1 MKQQAFPLK
10 VSKNT
15 KGMLPAYIFGFI
27 AAAAIIALPFVPLI
41 ALDGG
46 TESPFSILIAAIKNL
61 QGTNDDP
68 TKYMVILQFVFPI
81 MTLVLSLVTFIKL
94 IVWLC
99 NAGKGQVGALRMTG
113 TYFSVV
119 GILVSYVIYLLFFTS
134 LLYLSPDVEKEL
146 SKYFT
151 GLFVAFYGRYYI
163 AYGAIAGA
171 GILLSAIGNWTS
183 CLTRPNAGMAVYRV
197 IRFIGAVAALF
208 MVLYLPVINVSY
220 GSGKTSLMKLLAPA
234 NKDAMFAISNA
245 GMGCNADKINMI
257 GAFVKNA
264 FTGGGDDATPIL
276 LAIFYVNFVPFILL
290 IAAFSATMK
299 TLRALV
305 QPNEEIVY
313 DYRADNG
320 DELDITNYKRLT
332 KPKKIGVGVSV
343 FMFIAATVL
352 LVGGFGFGPFA
363 TLVKL
368 TSYNNLKV
376 VIAPVLTV
384 YLFVYGVALIV
395 YASVYNTLLDE
406 RFAAETAAL
415 VKAEENKSEATEET
429 VVTVT
434 PALATAAETSD
445 GKPAE
450 ETAAADETT
459 EENTVTEAAAIEEA
473 PEATATEEQS
483 TEELTAVPEETA
495 TENSETEEVATPAE
509 EQPAEETETTASEE
523 PQAEESITPAEER
536 PADEELAETTETT
549 ADEAELPAETETS
562 VEPEQAESNAESETE
577 AADEI
582 TQSADEQTPAPE
594 ADKETVST
602 AKEKEEKPLSN
613 YERVEKEYE
622 AYIAESNEMLRKY
635 YKRIKALK
643 AAAEEDGLDVAER
656 TTREAEYERA
666 LERKRSYVYESGLI
680 IKGYKSRLAS
690 VKELDEE

>member
-27 AAAAIIALPFVPLI
+27 AAAAIIALPFIPLI
-41 ALDGG
+41 AIDGG

-81 MTLVLSLVTFIKL
+81 MTLILSLVTFIKL
-94 IVWLC
+94 IVRLC
-99 NAGKGQVGALRMTG
+99 NVGKGQVGALRMTG

-119 GILVSYVIYLLFFTS
+119 GILASYVIYLLFFTS

-151 GLFVAFYGRYYI
+151 GLFVAFYGKYYI
-163 AYGAIAGA
+163 AYGTIAGV
-171 GILLSAIGNWTS
+171 GIILSAIGNWTS
-183 CLTRPNAGMAVYRV
+183 CLTRPNAGMAVYKV
-197 IRFIGAVAALF
+197 IRFIGAAAALF
-208 MVLYLPVINVSY
+208 MVLYLPLISVSY
-220 GSGKTSLMKLLAPA
+220 GSGKTSLMRLLAPE
-234 NKDAMFAISNA
+234 NKDAMFVISNA

-320 DELDITNYKRLT
+320 DELDCANYKRLT
-332 KPKKIGVGVSV
+332 KPRKIGVGVSV

-352 LVGGFGFGPFA
+352 LVGGFGFGPLA
-363 TLVKL
+363 TLIKL

-429 VVTVT
+429 VATVT
-434 PALATAAETSD
+434 PALAIAAETSD
-445 GKPAE
+445 DKPAE
-450 ETAAADETT
+450 ETA
-459 EENTVTEAAAIEEA
+459 EENTVTEAAAVEEA

-483 TEELTAVPEETA
+483 TEELTAPEEA
-495 TENSETEEVATPAE
+495 TTETPDDEGVATPAE
-509 EQPAEETETTASEE
+509 EQPEENGEAAANEE
-523 PQAEESITPAEER
+523 PQAEEAVTPAEEQ
-536 PADEELAETTETT
+536 PADEEPAEIVETTTEE
-549 ADEAELPAETETS
+549 ADLPAEAEAKS
-562 VEPEQAESNAESETE
+562 EPEQTERDAESETKV
-577 AADEI
+577 ADDI
-582 TQSADEQTPAPE
+582 TATADDRTPASE
-594 ADKETVST
+594 ADKETVPV
-602 AKEKEEKPLSN
+602 AEEQEEKPLSN